1 MLTCVF
7 HVVLGVPVPVVE
19 MISFLK
25 KLFNVLGF

>member
-7 HVVLGVPVPVVE
+7 HVVLGVPVVE
-19 MISFLK
+19 MISFFK